1 MLQSSRLRKVFAGGV
16 AVAAVVA
23 LAGSAA
29 QSSDQAQ
36 NAPSPTAG
44 SSNNSSEGS
53 SGGSSSPAAQAYAVG
68 ETATA
73 GDWSVVVNSVKDPWT
88 SPEQFDQPD
97 GRYVAVDVTV
107 TNNGDNFETV
117 SSLLCFELSD
127 SSGRNITESIVVG
140 GEPSVGGSVEP
151 GGKTRGMLYYDAPAD
166 ATGLTLKFSCDLLS
180 SDFVK
185 INL

>member
-1 MLQSSRLRKVFAGGV
+1 MLQSSRLRKVLAGGV

-23 LAGSAA
+23 LAGSA
-29 QSSDQAQ
+29 STSTSNQAQ
-36 NAPSPTAG
+36 NNPS
-44 SSNNSSEGS
+44 SSGSSEGS
-53 SGGSSSPAAQAYAVG
+53 SGGSSGSSSSPAAQAYAVG